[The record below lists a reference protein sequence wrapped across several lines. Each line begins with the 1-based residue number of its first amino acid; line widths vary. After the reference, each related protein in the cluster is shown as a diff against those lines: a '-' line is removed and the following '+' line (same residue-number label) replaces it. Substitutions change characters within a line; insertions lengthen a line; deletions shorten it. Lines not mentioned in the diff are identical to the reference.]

1 MRVLAHERTWAAVAA
16 RDRVVVGGGML
27 TLLTLAW
34 AYLFLTAPYMTVAIA
49 GPDVSRW
56 GGSQFAMAV
65 TMWTVMMLAMMLP
78 TVAPWVTALAT
89 LSAGPAPGA
98 SALPA
103 GQFLAGYLLVWT
115 GYSLVAASLQWV
127 LHEGG
132 LLSASASLAGGIL
145 PAFLVVAAGL
155 FQWTPAKR
163 ACLKHC
169 RSPLGF
175 FLTSWR
181 AGRWGALRMGLQ
193 HGWFCVACCWA
204 LMALSFVAGVMNLAW
219 MALVTVFVLV
229 DHAVVLGDALG
240 RVAGAGLL
248 AWGIWMVW

>member
-1 MRVLAHERTWAAVAA
+1 MWAAVAEQ
-16 RDRVVVGGGML
+16 DHLLTIGGML
-27 TLLTLAW
+27 GLLTLAW
-34 AYLFLTAPYMTVAIA
+34 AYLAMTAPHMAVVLT
-49 GPDVSRW
+49 GPDAGRW
-56 GGSQFAMAV
+56 GASQFATAAA
-65 TMWTVMMLAMMLP
+65 MWTVMMLAMMLP

-89 LSAGPAPGA
+89 LSGSRSPGSPAM
-98 SALPA
+98 PA

-115 GYSLVAASLQWV
+115 GYSVTAASLQWA

-145 PAFLVVAAGL
+145 PAFLVMAAGL

-181 AGRWGALRMGLQ
+181 AGRWGALRMGLR
-193 HGWFCVACCWA
+193 HGLFCVACCWA

-229 DHAVVLGDALG
+229 DHAVARGDGFG
-240 RVAGAGLL
+240 RAAGAGLV
-248 AWGIWMVW
+248 AWGVWMMW